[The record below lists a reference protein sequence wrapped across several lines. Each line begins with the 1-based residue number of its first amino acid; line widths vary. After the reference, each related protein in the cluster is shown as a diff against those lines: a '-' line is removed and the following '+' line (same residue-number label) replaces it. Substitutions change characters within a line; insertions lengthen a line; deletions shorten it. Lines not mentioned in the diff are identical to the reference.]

1 MYKILL
7 ICVIL
12 CFLIGI
18 VYYYSKKYS
27 IRDTYSDM
35 FIPQTIMITTP
46 NKDTVPQYIWDQYD
60 KYASEYEIS
69 VYNDEDC
76 RQFLLDHY
84 EPSFEKKFNEFKK
97 GAHKA
102 DFFRYAYLYIH
113 GGVYLDVKTKLN
125 RSLRTIFRHD
135 VNKCY
140 LVKSVVKNTIYNGI
154 IATPPNN
161 PYMYQLLYRM
171 KERNDFKDYLINTKE
186 AYSILKDQFVDTD
199 EIKTGLN
206 KSLIDE
212 IPVFDVFV
220 EKDTDV
226 NLCEGGF
233 DRYKRCV
240 AIYDNK
246 DNLLFFT
253 RDPSYNKTWK

>member
-1 MYKILL
+1 
-7 ICVIL
+7 
-12 CFLIGI
+12 
-18 VYYYSKKYS
+18 
-27 IRDTYSDM
+27 
-35 FIPQTIMITTP
+35 
-46 NKDTVPQYIWDQYD
+46 
-60 KYASEYEIS
+60 
-69 VYNDEDC
+69 
-76 RQFLLDHY
+76 
-84 EPSFEKKFNEFKK
+84 
-97 GAHKA
+97 
-102 DFFRYAYLYIH
+102 
-113 GGVYLDVKTKLN
+113 
-125 RSLRTIFRHD
+125 
-135 VNKCY
+135 
-140 LVKSVVKNTIYNGI
+140 
-154 IATPPNN
+154 
-161 PYMYQLLYRM
+161 MYQLLYRM

-253 RDPSYNKTWK
+253 RDPSYNKNWK

>member
-1 MYKILL
+1 
-7 ICVIL
+7 
-12 CFLIGI
+12 
-18 VYYYSKKYS
+18 
-27 IRDTYSDM
+27 M

-60 KYASEYEIS
+60 KYAIEYKLNI
-69 VYNDEDC
+69 YDDDDC
-76 RQFLLDHY
+76 RKFLLDHY
-84 EPSFEKKFNEFKK
+84 GTNFEKKFNEFKK

-125 RSLRTIFRHD
+125 RPLRTIFRHD

-154 IATPPNN
+154 IATPPKN
-161 PYMYQLLYRM
+161 PYMHQLLYQM
-171 KERNDFKDYLINTKE
+171 MERNDFKDYLINTKE
-186 AYSILKDQFVDTD
+186 AYSILKDQFVHTD

-206 KSLIDE
+206 KSLINE
-212 IPVFDVFV
+212 ISVFEVFEERNS
-220 EKDTDV
+220 EKKICKDG
-226 NLCEGGF
+226 L

-253 RDPSYNKTWK
+253 RDSNYNKSWK